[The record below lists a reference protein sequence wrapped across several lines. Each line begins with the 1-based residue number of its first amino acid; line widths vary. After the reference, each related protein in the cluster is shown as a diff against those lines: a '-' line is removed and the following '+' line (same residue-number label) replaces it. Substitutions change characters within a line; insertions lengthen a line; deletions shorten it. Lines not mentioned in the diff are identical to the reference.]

1 MVDKKADS
9 LESKPLGLTVYDL
22 PEPGAVADADARQT
36 ASGRLRMLLVLLVCA
51 APVIASYLTY
61 YVVRPQSLRSFG
73 ELILPVAAMPDLQAK
88 DLKGQT
94 VALSSLKKQ
103 WLLVSVAGAACPAEC
118 QQNLFLQR
126 QTRAAL
132 GRERDRT
139 DWVWLVTDDAP
150 LDAALLVGLQDA
162 IVLRVPQAEV
172 SQWLKPQA
180 ASKLEDHLYLVDPNG
195 DWMMRFPAHLQIDQA
210 PKMRKDWDRL
220 LRASVSWDKAGR

>member
-103 WLLVSVAGAACPAEC
+103 WLLVSVAGGACPAEC

-195 DWMMRFPAHLQIDQA
+195 DWMMRFPARLQIAQA

>member
-103 WLLVSVAGAACPAEC
+103 WLLVSVAGGACPAEC

-172 SQWLKPQA
+172 SQWLKPQD

-220 LRASVSWDKAGR
+220 MRASVSWDKAGR

>member
-61 YVVRPQSLRSFG
+61 YVIRPQSLRSFG

-103 WLLVSVAGAACPAEC
+103 WLLVSVAGGACPAEC

-162 IVLRVPQAEV
+162 IVLRVPQAELAK
-172 SQWLKPQA
+172 WLKPQA

-195 DWMMRFPAHLQIDQA
+195 DWMMRFPARLQIDQA

>member
-73 ELILPVAAMPDLQAK
+73 ELILPVAAMPELQAK

-103 WLLVSVAGAACPAEC
+103 WLLVSVAGGACPAEC

>member
-61 YVVRPQSLRSFG
+61 YVIRPQSLRSFG

-103 WLLVSVAGAACPAEC
+103 WLLVSVAGGACPAEC

-162 IVLRVPQAEV
+162 IVLRVPQAELAK
-172 SQWLKPQA
+172 WLKPQA
-180 ASKLEDHLYLVDPNG
+180 ASKLEDPLYLVDPNG

>member
-73 ELILPVAAMPDLQAK
+73 ELILPVAAMPDMQAK

-103 WLLVSVAGAACPAEC
+103 WLLVSVAGGACPAEC

-162 IVLRVPQAEV
+162 IVLRVPQAELAK
-172 SQWLKPQA
+172 WLKPQA
-180 ASKLEDHLYLVDPNG
+180 TSKLEDHLYLVDPNG

>member
-73 ELILPVAAMPDLQAK
+73 ELILPVAAMPDMQAK

-103 WLLVSVAGAACPAEC
+103 WLLVSVAGGACPAEC

-195 DWMMRFPAHLQIDQA
+195 DWMMRFPARLQIDQA

>member
-1 MVDKKADS
+1 MVDNKADS

-61 YVVRPQSLRSFG
+61 YVLRPQSLRSFG
-73 ELILPVAAMPDLQAK
+73 ELILPVVAMPDLQAQ
-88 DLKGQT
+88 DVKGQT

-103 WLLVSVAGAACPAEC
+103 WLLVSVAGGACPAEC

-180 ASKLEDHLYLVDPNG
+180 ASKLEVHLYLVDPNG

>member
-61 YVVRPQSLRSFG
+61 SVVRPQSLRSFG

-103 WLLVSVAGAACPAEC
+103 WLLVSVAGGACPAEC

>member
-1 MVDKKADS
+1 MHWVF
-9 LESKPLGLTVYDL
+9 
-22 PEPGAVADADARQT
+22 R
-36 ASGRLRMLLVLLVCA
+36 LVLLVCA

-103 WLLVSVAGAACPAEC
+103 WLLVSVAGGACPAEC

>member
-103 WLLVSVAGAACPAEC
+103 WLLVSVAGGACPAEC

-132 GRERDRT
+132 GRERDRS

>member
-103 WLLVSVAGAACPAEC
+103 WLLVSVAGGACPAEC

-172 SQWLKPQA
+172 SQWLKPKA

-195 DWMMRFPAHLQIDQA
+195 DWMMRFPAHLQTDQA

>member
-36 ASGRLRMLLVLLVCA
+36 ASGRLRMFLVLLVCA

-103 WLLVSVAGAACPAEC
+103 WLLVSVAGGACPAEC

-162 IVLRVPQAEV
+162 IVLRVPQAELAK
-172 SQWLKPQA
+172 WLKPQA

-195 DWMMRFPAHLQIDQA
+195 DWMMRFPARLQIDQA

>member
-103 WLLVSVAGAACPAEC
+103 WLLVSVAGGACPAEC

-220 LRASVSWDKAGR
+220 LRASVSWDKSGR

>member
-22 PEPGAVADADARQT
+22 PEPSAVADADARQT

-73 ELILPVAAMPDLQAK
+73 ELILPVAAMPDMQAK

-103 WLLVSVAGAACPAEC
+103 WLLVSVAGGACPAEC

>member
-103 WLLVSVAGAACPAEC
+103 WLLVSVAGGACPAEC
-118 QQNLFLQR
+118 QQNLVLQR

-180 ASKLEDHLYLVDPNG
+180 ASKLEDHLYFVDPNG

>member
-73 ELILPVAAMPDLQAK
+73 ELILPVAAMPDMQAK

-103 WLLVSVAGAACPAEC
+103 WLLVSLAGGACPAEC

>member
-36 ASGRLRMLLVLLVCA
+36 ARGRLRMLLVLLVCA

-73 ELILPVAAMPDLQAK
+73 ELILPVAAMPDMQAK

-103 WLLVSVAGAACPAEC
+103 WLLVSVAGGACPAEC

>member
-36 ASGRLRMLLVLLVCA
+36 ASGRLRMLLVLMVCA

-61 YVVRPQSLRSFG
+61 YVLRPQSLRSFG
-73 ELILPVAAMPDLQAK
+73 ELILPVVAMPDLQAK
-88 DLKGQT
+88 DANGQT
-94 VALSSLKKQ
+94 VALSSLKNQ
-103 WLLVSVAGAACPAEC
+103 WILVSVAGGACPVEC

-195 DWMMRFPAHLQIDQA
+195 DWMMRFPARLQIDQA

>member
-1 MVDKKADS
+1 MVDNKADS

-103 WLLVSVAGAACPAEC
+103 WLLVSVAGGACPAEC

-139 DWVWLVTDDAP
+139 AWVWLVTDDAP

>member
-61 YVVRPQSLRSFG
+61 YVVRPQSLRNFG
-73 ELILPVAAMPDLQAK
+73 ELILPVAAMPDMQAK

-103 WLLVSVAGAACPAEC
+103 WLLVSVAGGACPAEC

>member
-103 WLLVSVAGAACPAEC
+103 WLLVSVAGGACPAEC

-195 DWMMRFPAHLQIDQA
+195 DWMMRFPARLQIDQA

>member
-1 MVDKKADS
+1 MVDNKADS

-51 APVIASYLTY
+51 APVIASYLTF
-61 YVVRPQSLRSFG
+61 YVLRPQSLRSFG

-88 DLKGQT
+88 DVKGQP
-94 VALSSLKKQ
+94 VSLRSLKNQ
-103 WLLVSVAGAACPAEC
+103 WLLVSVAGGACPAEC
-118 QQNLFLQR
+118 QQNLFFQR

-150 LDAALLVGLQDA
+150 LDAALMAGLQDA
-162 IVLRVPQAEV
+162 VVLRLPKDQVAQWLRPQAGSEL
-172 SQWLKPQA
+172 Q
-180 ASKLEDHLYLVDPNG
+180 DHLYLVDPQG
-195 DWMMRFPAHLQIDQA
+195 DWMMRFPAKLKTDQA

>member
-103 WLLVSVAGAACPAEC
+103 WLLVSVAGGACPAEC

-150 LDAALLVGLQDA
+150 LDVALLVGLQDA

-195 DWMMRFPAHLQIDQA
+195 DWMMRFPAHLQ
-210 PKMRKDWDRL
+210 
-220 LRASVSWDKAGR
+220 